1 MPFIPRPTIVKY
13 SPIILLV
20 SLLLAGCAATQ
31 TVDSRKQERYA
42 AYQALA
48 PELKAAVDQG
58 QVKSGMSMDAV
69 YIAWG
74 KPSQVVSGGN
84 AAGETTTWIY
94 QGGYVQETRFWG
106 YSRLH
111 YAYDAAHLHSGAGN
125 IRERCGQ
132 GVADLSRAGELG

>member
-1 MPFIPRPTIVKY
+1 MPFIQRLNIAKY

-20 SLLLAGCAATQ
+20 GLLLAGCATTQ
-31 TVDSRKQERYA
+31 TVESRKQERYA
-42 AYQALA
+42 AYQALS

-111 YAYDAAHLHSGAGN
+111 YAYTPLTY
-125 IRERCGQ
+125 
-132 GVADLSRAGELG
+132 VRAQVIFVNGLAKEWQTFPEPVN